1 MIPSTQLVFTQAT
14 VKITMLLY
22 DTKDAHH
29 CVRQEIDPNATENAS
44 QTEKSNSTSLISQY
58 VFEPQDV
65 LLYCRTKGYIQSV
78 LLKNMRG
85 ADYHVTQQPPPPHHL
100 SLSL

>member
-1 MIPSTQLVFTQAT
+1 M

-29 CVRQEIDPNATENAS
+29 CLRQEIDPNATENAT

-58 VFEPQDV
+58 VFEPHDV
-65 LLYCRTKGYIQSV
+65 
-78 LLKNMRG
+78 
-85 ADYHVTQQPPPPHHL
+85 
-100 SLSL
+100 